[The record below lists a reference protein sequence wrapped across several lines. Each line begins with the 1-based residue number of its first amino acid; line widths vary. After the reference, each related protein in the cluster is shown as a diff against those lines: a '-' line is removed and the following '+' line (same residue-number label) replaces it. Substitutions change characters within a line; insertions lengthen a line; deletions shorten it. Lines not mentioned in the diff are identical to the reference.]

1 MASDDTTV
9 GHWDAAYS
17 AGDTNRS
24 WYQPH
29 AQASVEAIQAVGT
42 VSDTVIDVGGGASTL
57 VDDLLDAGY
66 RELTVLDVS
75 NEGMQIARDR
85 LGQRSDHV
93 RWLVEDITT
102 WRADQVFD
110 LWHDRAVL
118 HFLTTALQQSAYR
131 EAMLQATH
139 PGSTVVIGVFGPNGP
154 PQCSG
159 LDVVHFDETK
169 IKQLLGPDFAIISQ
183 ERREH
188 TTPSGNAQ
196 EFLWTSATRIR

>member
-1 MASDDTTV
+1 
-9 GHWDAAYS
+9 
-17 AGDTNRS
+17 
-24 WYQPH
+24 
-29 AQASVEAIQAVGT
+29 
-42 VSDTVIDVGGGASTL
+42 VSDTEIDVGGGASTL

-85 LGQRSDHV
+85 LRQRSDHV

-102 WRADQVFD
+102 RRQTRSSICGTIARSCTFSQP
-110 LWHDRAVL
+110 RYSNR
-118 HFLTTALQQSAYR
+118 LTAKQCCR
-131 EAMLQATH
+131 ATH

-169 IKQLLGPDFAIISQ
+169 IKQLLGPGFAIISQ